1 MSIEDIDEEG
11 LLDCQNNQAT
21 EFNDLET
28 DPLVEEQDRDSED
41 NVGETESNPME
52 WCLVMNRKP
61 TRLKIHMRY
70 LKDSDYVKERPL
82 NLERTRK

>member
-28 DPLVEEQDRDSED
+28 DPLVEEQDRI
-41 NVGETESNPME
+41 VRTMLG
-52 WCLVMNRKP
+52 
-61 TRLKIHMRY
+61 RLNQI
-70 LKDSDYVKERPL
+70 LWNGVW
-82 NLERTRK
+82 